1 MRVTIVGAGIIGL
14 SLAWELARRGASV
27 RIIERGLAGRE
38 TSWAAAGI
46 LPAARR
52 ETATD
57 PLERLRGLSHELYPQ
72 WVKSLADITGI
83 DSGLRRSGGL
93 YLASSFGEAA
103 SLVANLDYQ
112 RDLKIE
118 TKLLTRAEL
127 AIDEPLL
134 AAWATSVR
142 FRAAV
147 LSADDWQIRPPD
159 HLAALLMACR
169 MAGVRVDEN
178 ARAEVVVESGSAS
191 VRVSPTSG
199 QNTVDPSDRIVVCG
213 GAWSGQLTA
222 DLGLT
227 HSVIPIRGQMLMY
240 QFPVAPLRRIVNEGH
255 RYLVPRDDGRVLI
268 GSCEEEV
275 GFQKGTTAEM
285 LEPLTRWAESILPNL
300 VGMRPEKTWSALRP
314 GTFDGFPMIGK
325 VPDVPNLYVAA
336 GHYRSGIH
344 LAPATACVLADMLS
358 GTIPTVDT
366 AAFGVGRLMSH
377 P

>member
-14 SLAWELARRGASV
+14 SLAWELAGRGAVV
-27 RIIERGLAGRE
+27 RVIERGLAGRE

-72 WVKSLADITGI
+72 WVKSLAYITGI

-93 YLASSFGEAA
+93 YLASSVGEAA

-127 AIDEPLL
+127 ATDEPSL
-134 AAWATSVR
+134 ATWAMSTR
-142 FRAAV
+142 FRTAV
-147 LSADDWQIRPPD
+147 LSVDEWQIRPPD
-159 HLAALLMACR
+159 HLAALLAACR
-169 MAGVRVDEN
+169 TAGVLIQEN
-178 ARAEVVVESGSAS
+178 ACAELVIKSGKAALRVAQAKAPYSVEPADQ
-191 VRVSPTSG
+191 V
-199 QNTVDPSDRIVVCG
+199 VVCG
-213 GAWSGQLTA
+213 GAWTGQFA
-222 DLGLT
+222 AELGLT
-227 HSVIPIRGQMLMY
+227 HSVIPVRGQMLMY

-285 LEPLTRWAESILPNL
+285 LEPLTQWAESILPNL

-314 GTFDGFPMIGK
+314 GTFDGLPMIGR
-325 VPDVPNLYVAA
+325 VPEISNLYVAA

-358 GTIPTVDT
+358 GTIPAVDT
-366 AAFGVGRLMSH
+366 AAFSVGRLMSH